1 MILGFIYDGGR
12 QLKQVKKGDNDTKI
26 VCDIKDGTIKVGKKY
41 YSAGHLKV
49 FSVILYILGVL
60 WILMGLPV
68 MPLGVIFLLFGIFC
82 LWMGRSYSILRKIL
96 MNSQSK
102 SAIEQSRS
110 DVSETATNSTDRST
124 SAEMLEPNV
133 KQSHSTYPFKDDDG
147 RILRY
152 SYYDVEVK
160 GFDHQNFD
168 IKKLELEKFVTFDF
182 EPDNQYDPNA
192 IAIFYDDQKIG
203 YVPQNSLQSM
213 VKKYSDGKEHQIC
226 GFISCINEDLNEVQI
241 ALGFYSK
248 VNNDLDVFK
257 CRLCKT
263 RAKDFMGN
271 SRQENLELVDTGC
284 PVDLEYNDESE
295 TYLVCDDT
303 GAELGEISKKQSAQ
317 IYDVIGDTE
326 PFHAEVSELD
336 TDDDDKIICTIEVW
350 IK

>member
-1 MILGFIYDGGR
+1 M
-12 QLKQVKKGDNDTKI
+12 KQNKKRNSDTK
-26 VCDIKDGTIKVGKKY
+26 VLYDIKDGKIKVGKKY
-41 YSAGHLKV
+41 YSSGQLKG
-49 FSVILYILGVL
+49 FSVVLYILGVL
-60 WILMGLPV
+60 WIMMGLPV
-68 MPLGVIFLLFGIFC
+68 MPLGVIFLLLGIFC
-82 LWMGRSYSILRKIL
+82 LWMGRSYSHLRNIL
-96 MNSQSK
+96 MNSQST
-102 SAIEQSRS
+102 STTEQLRS
-110 DVSETATNSTDRST
+110 DVSETATNSTGFST
-124 SAEMLEPNV
+124 SAEMLDPSV

-160 GFDHQNFD
+160 GFAHQNFD

-226 GFISCINEDLNEVQI
+226 GFISYIDEDLNEVQI

-257 CRLCKT
+257 CKLCKT

-295 TYLVCDDT
+295 TYLVCDGDT
-303 GAELGEISKKQSAQ
+303 GEELGEISKKQSAQ
-317 IYDVIGDTE
+317 IYDIIGDTE

>member
-1 MILGFIYDGGR
+1 MVTTGVASNKSKKTALILCVFLGYFGAHDFYLEKWGKGVIKALTCNFIGIGWICDT
-12 QLKQVKKGDNDTKI
+12 VKIATNCYLDF
-26 VCDIKDGTIKVGKKY
+26 
-41 YSAGHLKV
+41 A
-49 FSVILYILGVL
+49 
-60 WILMGLPV
+60 GLPV
-68 MPLGVIFLLFGIFC
+68 VNGKNEDIN
-82 LWMGRSYSILRKIL
+82 RSIT
-96 MNSQSK
+96 N
-102 SAIEQSRS
+102 
-110 DVSETATNSTDRST
+110 DVSEKATNTTDHSTP
-124 SAEMLEPNV
+124 AEMLEPSVN
-133 KQSHSTYPFKDDDG
+133 KSDSTYPFKDDDG

-152 SYYDVEVK
+152 SYYDVKVK

-203 YVPQNSLQSM
+203 YIPRNSLQSM

-226 GFISCINEDLNEVQI
+226 GFISCINEELNEVQI

-284 PVDLEYNDESE
+284 PVELEYNDESE
-295 TYLVCDDT
+295 TYLVCDDI
-303 GAELGEISKKQSAQ
+303 GEELGEISKKQSAQ
-317 IYDVIGDTE
+317 IYEIIGDTE

-336 TDDDDKIICTIEVW
+336 TDDNCKIICTIEVW
-350 IK
+350 IKRINRISNKCN

>member
-1 MILGFIYDGGR
+1 M
-12 QLKQVKKGDNDTKI
+12 KQYKRDNDTKI
-26 VCDIKDGTIKVGKKY
+26 VCDIKDGKIKVRKKY
-41 YSAGHLKV
+41 YSAGQLKV
-49 FSVILYILGVL
+49 FSVILYTLGVL
-60 WILMGLPV
+60 WILMGLSV

-82 LWMGRSYSILRKIL
+82 LWMGSSYSHLRKIL

-102 SAIEQSRS
+102 SAIEHSRS
-110 DVSETATNSTDRST
+110 DASETATNSTDHSA
-124 SAEMLEPNV
+124 SAEMLEPRV

-168 IKKLELEKFVTFDF
+168 IKKLELGKFVTFDF

-226 GFISCINEDLNEVQI
+226 GFISYINEDLNEVQI

-263 RAKDFMGN
+263 SAKDFMGN

-303 GAELGEISKKQSAQ
+303 GEELGEISKKQSAQ
-317 IYDVIGDTE
+317 IYDIIGDTE

-336 TDDDDKIICTIEVW
+336 TDDNDKIICTIEVW
-350 IK
+350 IR

>member
-1 MILGFIYDGGR
+1 M
-12 QLKQVKKGDNDTKI
+12 KQDKKRDDATKI
-26 VCDIKDGTIKVGKKY
+26 ARDIKDCKIKVGKKY
-41 YSAGHLKV
+41 YSAGQLKV
-49 FSVILYILGVL
+49 FSVILYIIGVL
-60 WILMGLPV
+60 WILMGLSV
-68 MPLGVIFLLFGIFC
+68 MPLGVIFLLVGIFC
-82 LWMGRSYSILRKIL
+82 LWMGRSYSHLRTIL

-110 DVSETATNSTDRST
+110 DVSEIAANSTNHST
-124 SAEMLEPNV
+124 SAEILEPSV

-160 GFDHQNFD
+160 GFNHQNFD

-182 EPDNQYDPNA
+182 EPENQYDPNA
-192 IAIFYDDQKIG
+192 IAIFYDDKKIG
-203 YVPQNSLQSM
+203 YIPRNSLQSM

-226 GFISCINEDLNEVQI
+226 GFISYINEDLNEVQI

-263 RAKDFMGN
+263 RTKDFMGY
-271 SRQENLELVDTGC
+271 SRQENLGLVDTGC

-295 TYLVCDDT
+295 TYLVCDDM
-303 GAELGEISKKQSAQ
+303 GQELGEISKKQSAQ
-317 IYDVIGDTE
+317 IHDIIGDTE

-350 IK
+350 VR

>member
-1 MILGFIYDGGR
+1 M
-12 QLKQVKKGDNDTKI
+12 KQDKKGDNDTKI
-26 VCDIKDGTIKVGKKY
+26 VCDIKDGKIKVGKKY
-41 YSAGHLKV
+41 YSAGQLKV

-60 WILMGLPV
+60 CILMGLPV
-68 MPLGVIFLLFGIFC
+68 MPLGVIFLLVGIFC
-82 LWMGRSYSILRKIL
+82 LWMGRSYSRLRKIL

-110 DVSETATNSTDRST
+110 DVSETTTNSTDRSM

-160 GFDHQNFD
+160 GFDYQNFD

-192 IAIFYDDQKIG
+192 IAIFYDDQ
-203 YVPQNSLQSM
+203 
-213 VKKYSDGKEHQIC
+213 
-226 GFISCINEDLNEVQI
+226 
-241 ALGFYSK
+241 
-248 VNNDLDVFK
+248 DVFK

-263 RAKDFMGN
+263 RTKDFMGN